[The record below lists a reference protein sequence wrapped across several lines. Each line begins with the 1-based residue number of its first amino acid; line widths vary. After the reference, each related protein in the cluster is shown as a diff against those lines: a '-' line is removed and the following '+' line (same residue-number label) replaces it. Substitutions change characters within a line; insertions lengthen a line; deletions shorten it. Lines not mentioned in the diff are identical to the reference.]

1 MSLVVSC
8 NRAYDIVTFDANHFY
23 FFQTIILT
31 ILFFKRSDIINSN
44 DIRKYY
50 IVAETIFETDYV
62 SGL

>member
-8 NRAYDIVTFDANHFY
+8 NRAYDIANQFLLFSDYNSDY
-23 FFQTIILT
+23 FI
-31 ILFFKRSDIINSN
+31 KINYI
-44 DIRKYY
+44 IRKYY